1 MSRIKSYI
9 ALLLALLTLLPLV
22 ACGTADD
29 DKDDYIKGQKR
40 RQGAWPDRCGRRYFH
55 TQLQ

>member
-9 ALLLALLTLLPLV
+9 ALLLALLTLLPLA

-29 DKDDYIKGQKR
+29 DKDDYIKGQSAGKELG
-40 RQGAWPDRCGRRYFH
+40 QTAAGRRYFH